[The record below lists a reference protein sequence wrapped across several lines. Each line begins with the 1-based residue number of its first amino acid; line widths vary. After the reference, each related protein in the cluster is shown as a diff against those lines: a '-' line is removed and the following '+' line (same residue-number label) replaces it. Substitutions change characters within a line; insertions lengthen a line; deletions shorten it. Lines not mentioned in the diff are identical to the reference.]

1 MVASLN
7 PQRLTPTASLNRA
20 KIVDLPG
27 LAVDPE
33 VRGQTGY
40 QLVSTVALAQLIRQ
54 HAKSLELDPS
64 LDDHELCVALDR
76 RLVSE
81 DRVVRDAAEGLGRC
95 IGRNM
100 GYILLTL
107 KRGDPVNR
115 AARAEW
121 DDSYWE
127 HWSRIKQ
134 VWLGGGMVSGRLG
147 AAIRDHASAVIREA
161 DIRDYTLR
169 ISPYAS
175 MLPLVGVARYAP
187 SRCQTA
193 LVFDFG
199 STLIKCGNASYSDGA
214 LLKLRCLPS
223 RPTELARIEHA
234 SKDPADQAAQLL
246 DHMVSVIVDTWRLA
260 GRSVSS
266 PILAS
271 VAAYIQDGHPLS
283 AQGGAYMQLRHVTD
297 HVQTALARQLSARLG
312 EAVDVSLFHDGTAA
326 AATYAGT
333 RDAAIIMVGTAL
345 GIGFPPQEESN
356 LRPISADLAIL
367 APGGA

>member
-1 MVASLN
+1 MVACLN
-7 PQRLTPTASLNRA
+7 PQRLTPTASLNRV

-27 LAVDPE
+27 IAVDPE

-40 QLVSTVALAQLIRQ
+40 QLVSTVALAELIRQ
-54 HAKSLELDPS
+54 RAENLELDPG
-64 LDDHELCVALDR
+64 LDDHELCLALDR

-81 DRVVRDAAEGLGRC
+81 NRAVRDAAEGLGWR

-121 DDSYWE
+121 DGSYWE
-127 HWSRIKQ
+127 HWSRIKR

-147 AAIRDHASAVIREA
+147 AAIQDHASAVIREA
-161 DIRDYTLR
+161 GICDYTLR
-169 ISPYAS
+169 ISPYGS
-175 MLPLVGVARYAP
+175 LLPLVGVARCAP
-187 SRCQTA
+187 SQCQTA

-199 STLIKCGNASYSDGA
+199 STLIKCGKASYSNGT
-214 LLKLRCLPS
+214 LVKLHCLPS
-223 RPTELARIEHA
+223 RPTGLARIEQA
-234 SKDPADQAAQLL
+234 SDDPADQAAQLL
-246 DHMVSVIVDTWRLA
+246 DHIVSVIVDTWQLA
-260 GRSVSS
+260 GRAASG

-271 VAAYIQDGHPLS
+271 VATYMQDGHPLS
-283 AQGGAYMQLRHVTD
+283 APGGAYVQLRCVTD

-312 EAVDVSLFHDGTAA
+312 EAMDVLLFHDGTAA

-333 RDAAIIMVGTAL
+333 RDAATIMVGTAL
-345 GIGFPPQEESN
+345 GIGFPPHEEGD
-356 LRPISADLAIL
+356 LRPISADLVIL

>member
-1 MVASLN
+1 MSPLN
-7 PQRLTPTASLNRA
+7 PQRLTPTASLNRV

-27 LAVDPE
+27 LAVDPG

-40 QLVSTVALAQLIRQ
+40 QLVSTVALAELIRQ
-54 HAKSLELDPS
+54 RAESLELDPS
-64 LDDHELCVALDR
+64 LDDHELCLALDR

-81 DRVVRDAAEGLGRC
+81 DGAVRDAAEGLGRR

-121 DDSYWE
+121 DGSYWE

-134 VWLGGGMVSGRLG
+134 VWLGGGMVSGWLG
-147 AAIRDHASAVIREA
+147 AAIQDHASAVIREA
-161 DIRDYTLR
+161 GICDYTLR

-175 MLPLVGVARYAP
+175 VLPLVGVARHAP
-187 SRCQTA
+187 SQCQTA

-199 STLIKCGNASYSDGA
+199 STLIKRGNASYSDGT
-214 LLKLRCLPS
+214 LVKLRCLPS
-223 RPTELARIEHA
+223 RPAGLARIERA
-234 SKDPADQAAQLL
+234 SRDPAEQAAQLR
-246 DHMVSVIVDTWRLA
+246 DHMVSVIVDTWWLA
-260 GRSVSS
+260 GRSASG

-271 VAAYIQDGHPLS
+271 VAAYMQDGHPLS

-297 HVQTALARQLSARLG
+297 HVQTALARQVSVRLG
-312 EAVDVSLFHDGTAA
+312 EAADVSLFHDGTAA
-326 AATYAGT
+326 AAAYAGA

-345 GIGFPPQEESN
+345 GIGFPPHEESR